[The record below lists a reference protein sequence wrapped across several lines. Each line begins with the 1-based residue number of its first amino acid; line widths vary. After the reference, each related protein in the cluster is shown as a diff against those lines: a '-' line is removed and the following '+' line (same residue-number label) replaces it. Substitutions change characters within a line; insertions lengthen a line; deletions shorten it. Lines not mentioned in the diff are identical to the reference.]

1 MEAAHPKRRPRIQM
15 ALSWKDEE
23 IKTITKKESQFWLQI
38 QLSTIFWLNQSMTL
52 QDILWIYMRKDRQTD
67 RQIHISCLHRDP
79 EPLPEGQPPN
89 FSRVFLW
96 LLLLLVL
103 LCVLINLTREALS
116 RRGTIPES
124 AQVTS
129 AVVTAQLLLEVY
141 QTQKFIQF
149 IPDSH
154 VCYHFT
160 VF

>member
-23 IKTITKKESQFWLQI
+23 IKTITNKRIPILAPDPTVHNILTESVHEFARYLV
-38 QLSTIFWLNQSMTL
+38 N
-52 QDILWIYMRKDRQTD
+52 IYEKGQTD
-67 RQIHISCLHRDP
+67 RQIHMSCLHRDP
-79 EPLPEGQPPN
+79 EPLPEGQPSN

-149 IPDSH
+149 MPDSH